1 MDECNTAGPL
11 TGYDQLSN
19 TLTALQVPPLVAKV
33 SYRRIFVDDGEGGT
47 HLERPLRNL
56 IDH

>member
-1 MDECNTAGPL
+1 MDECNTAGPR

-33 SYRRIFVDDGEGGT
+33 SYRRIFVDDGEGGNPFGET
-47 HLERPLRNL
+47 P
-56 IDH
+56 